1 MSETLRPRD
10 EEQALA
16 ALRERLGKG
25 ARYDSPAAP
34 APELLWARRGAAYFA
49 RKLGE
54 LDDDGLDGQ
63 SLLPGCGRRLLI
75 SHVGYQ
81 ARALARIAEAAREER
96 ERESLGD
103 PDQPLDDVALGA
115 TLPAHALRYLFE
127 HAQAHL
133 NVEWRDLSDAA
144 WDRPVETLG
153 GRRVTPRDT
162 VRERALS
169 IWVHTVDLGN
179 GGSIHDFP
187 PELLAA
193 VEAEGRPGLP
203 FELPPARPGRSGK
216 PSC

>member
-1 MSETLRPRD
+1 MNGTLRPRE

-16 ALRERLGKG
+16 ALRERQGEG
-25 ARYDSPAAP
+25 ARYDSPSAP
-34 APELLWARRGAAYFA
+34 ARELLWARRGAAYFA

-54 LDDDGLDGQ
+54 LDDDGLEGQ
-63 SLLPGCGRRLLI
+63 SLLPGCGRRLLV

-96 ERESLGD
+96 ARESLGD
-103 PDQPLDDVALGA
+103 PDQPPDDVALGA

-144 WDRPVETLG
+144 WDWSVDTLD

-169 IWVHTVDLGN
+169 IWLHAVDLGN
-179 GGSIHDFP
+179 GGSTHDFP
-187 PELLAA
+187 AELLAL
-193 VEAEGRPGLP
+193 VEAEGRPRLP
-203 FELPPARPGRSGK
+203 AELQTVRSG
-216 PSC
+216 